1 MHDFMG
7 APAARYNNEYL
18 VNTSRPTNDGDPN
31 IVWIGF
37 TAQAVTDLIDL
48 NDVANGELVR
58 DQLIETL
65 QGLVDDDTITIA
77 REWTVTA
84 TVTMTAAVM
93 LTVEARNEEDAA
105 EMAEENITD
114 GEGLDDFMHDAY
126 VETVQIEDV
135 ESS

>member
-1 MHDFMG
+1 MYDFMG

-18 VNTSRPTNDGDPN
+18 VNTSRPTDTGDPN
-31 IVWIGF
+31 VVWIGF

-48 NDVANGELVR
+48 NCEGPGELVR

-77 REWTVTA
+77 REWNVTA

-93 LTVEARNEEDAA
+93 LTVEARNEDDAA
-105 EMAEENITD
+105 EMAEESIND
-114 GEGLDDFMHDAY
+114 GEGLDNFMHDAY

>member
-1 MHDFMG
+1 MYQK
-7 APAARYNNEYL
+7 RYRSVY
-18 VNTSRPTNDGDPN
+18 
-31 IVWIGF
+31 
-37 TAQAVTDLIDL
+37 
-48 NDVANGELVR
+48 R

-126 VETVQIEDV
+126 VETVQIEEV

>member
-1 MHDFMG
+1 MSYFMG
-7 APAARYNNEYL
+7 VPTTSHNNPSTAEIM
-18 VNTSRPTNDGDPN
+18 DN
-31 IVWIGF
+31 IVWVGF
-37 TAQAVTDLIDL
+37 TAEAVSDLIDT
-48 NDVANGELVR
+48 NSEAPGEHVI

-65 QGLVDDDTITIA
+65 QGLADNGTITIT

-84 TVTMTAAVM
+84 TVTMQASVM
-93 LTVEARNEEDAA
+93 VCVEARNEEDAA